1 MALLLFL
8 KTLIFQLVTRKVVPP
23 SDFANRNGIIVMARK
38 SFYAGL
44 IKSRELQAKRYVNGF
59 LLDFDDQTLKAR
71 GFDRSTLLR
80 EGSSRRG
87 I

>member
-1 MALLLFL
+1 
-8 KTLIFQLVTRKVVPP
+8 
-23 SDFANRNGIIVMARK
+23 MARK

-59 LLDFDDQTLKAR
+59 LLTFDDQTLKAR
-71 GFDRSTLLR
+71 GFDRSSLVR
-80 EGSSRRG
+80 EGSERRG